1 MVKTLESLLN
11 NDENKEII
19 KKMEQNSTLK
29 DNFNRALKESIKKYS
44 EYVLVGDKLSLDT
57 GNKQTDLQLRSYLFV
72 Y

>member
-44 EYVLVGDKLSLDT
+44 EYVLVGDKLSLNT
-57 GNKQTDLQLRSYLFV
+57 
-72 Y
+72 